1 MINIVIEPQTGLP
14 TINVQFDESA
24 SIDDLRAAWKDF
36 SDGTLQ
42 SHVREAIRL
51 ECIKR
56 GLEPKEVVKLIA
68 GA

>member
-1 MINIVIEPQTGLP
+1 MIAIVIEAQTGLP

-24 SIDDLRAAWKDF
+24 SIDDLRDAWQDVL
-36 SDGTLQ
+36 SGTLQ

-56 GLEPKEVVKLIA
+56 GLEPNEVVKLIA
-68 GA
+68 DD

>member
-1 MINIVIEPQTGLP
+1 MISIVIEPQSGLP

-24 SIDDLRAAWKDF
+24 SIEDLRAAWQDV
-36 SDGTLQ
+36 SSGTLQ

-68 GA
+68 DA